1 MSEEITNTRVGRRQY
16 MVIYSQADKET
27 FPTRQS
33 FGTMLRAAF
42 NKGTSKVNV
51 QYWACCEEKHSDG
64 GIHYHCCLKLTVIKK
79 WLGVKQDIQ
88 KQQGVVV
95 NFSDKHNNYISA
107 YRYVTK
113 EDENVYHSP
122 GHPDLSSASSPRTKA
137 CQMAYR
143 QKQKSRREQ
152 PETSGS
158 SARKHARLDNLQ
170 VSEFIVK
177 HNIHSNLE
185 LFNFAEQRK
194 EAGEMDLAKYLLA
207 RNVKQVD
214 ELIGK
219 TWLLK
224 TAGGKLAREN
234 TSRIDLIKE
243 AAQKDCAVPDCLW
256 LASAMEVLQFS
267 NINAIDF
274 ANHLYDSL
282 DKGRGK
288 FRNIILVG
296 ESNCAKTFMFKP
308 MAKIFGDSL
317 FENPAHDK

>member
-16 MVIYSQADKET
+16 MVTYSQADKEK

-64 GIHYHCCLKLTVIKK
+64 GIHYHCCLKLTGIKK
-79 WLGVKQDIQ
+79 WLGVKKDIQ

-143 QKQKSRREQ
+143 QKQK
-152 PETSGS
+152 
-158 SARKHARLDNLQ
+158 
-170 VSEFIVK
+170 
-177 HNIHSNLE
+177 
-185 LFNFAEQRK
+185 
-194 EAGEMDLAKYLLA
+194 
-207 RNVKQVD
+207 
-214 ELIGK
+214 
-219 TWLLK
+219 
-224 TAGGKLAREN
+224 
-234 TSRIDLIKE
+234 
-243 AAQKDCAVPDCLW
+243 VP
-256 LASAMEVLQFS
+256 S
-267 NINAIDF
+267 
-274 ANHLYDSL
+274 
-282 DKGRGK
+282 
-288 FRNIILVG
+288 
-296 ESNCAKTFMFKP
+296 
-308 MAKIFGDSL
+308 
-317 FENPAHDK
+317 